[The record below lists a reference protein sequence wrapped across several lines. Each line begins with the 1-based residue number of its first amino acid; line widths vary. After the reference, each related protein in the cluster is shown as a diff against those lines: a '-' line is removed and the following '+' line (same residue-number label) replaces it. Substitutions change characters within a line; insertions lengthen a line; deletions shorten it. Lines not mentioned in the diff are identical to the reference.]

1 MAKVSTD
8 KKLIEKFLTRGVEKV
23 YPTTNALREVLMS
36 GKRLRVYQGFDP
48 TGPHLHVG
56 HAMGIR
62 ALRILQQLGHEVI
75 FLVGDFTAKVGDPD
89 KDVARKILTDAEI
102 EENMKGWKKQAAQLI
117 DFDGENPVLF
127 RKNSEWLSKLNLE
140 DLIHL
145 MSKSTLQQMIERD
158 LFDRR
163 IKNGDPIGMH
173 EFLYPLMQGFD
184 SVAMETD
191 MQIGGNDQ
199 TFNMLVCRQLVK
211 NYLNKEMFVR
221 TNKMMNAPDGITMS
235 KTKGN
240 GINLADTATDM
251 YGKAMSYADEEIING
266 LELLTDVEEGTI
278 SEIRAGILAGENP
291 INFKKL
297 MAYEIVKAIRGEGEA
312 KAAQEHFEKT
322 VQNKEVSDEDM
333 IEVNFSDLGIPKSG
347 MDVFSILKSPKIVGK
362 EVSGSDIRRMIEQG
376 GVQINGEV
384 ITDLR
389 HPLNLVSGMVV
400 KFGKRKFFKI
410 IL

>member
-278 SEIRAGILAGENP
+278 ST
-291 INFKKL
+291 
-297 MAYEIVKAIRGEGEA
+297 
-312 KAAQEHFEKT
+312 FEF
-322 VQNKEVSDEDM
+322 
-333 IEVNFSDLGIPKSG
+333 FS
-347 MDVFSILKSPKIVGK
+347 
-362 EVSGSDIRRMIEQG
+362 
-376 GVQINGEV
+376 
-384 ITDLR
+384 
-389 HPLNLVSGMVV
+389 
-400 KFGKRKFFKI
+400 
-410 IL
+410 

>member
-1 MAKVSTD
+1 
-8 KKLIEKFLTRGVEKV
+8 
-23 YPTTNALREVLMS
+23 
-36 GKRLRVYQGFDP
+36 
-48 TGPHLHVG
+48 
-56 HAMGIR
+56 
-62 ALRILQQLGHEVI
+62 
-75 FLVGDFTAKVGDPD
+75 
-89 KDVARKILTDAEI
+89 
-102 EENMKGWKKQAAQLI
+102 
-117 DFDGENPVLF
+117 
-127 RKNSEWLSKLNLE
+127 
-140 DLIHL
+140 
-145 MSKSTLQQMIERD
+145 
-158 LFDRR
+158 
-163 IKNGDPIGMH
+163 
-173 EFLYPLMQGFD
+173 
-184 SVAMETD
+184 
-191 MQIGGNDQ
+191 
-199 TFNMLVCRQLVK
+199 
-211 NYLNKEMFVR
+211 
-221 TNKMMNAPDGITMS
+221 
-235 KTKGN
+235 
-240 GINLADTATDM
+240 
-251 YGKAMSYADEEIING
+251 
-266 LELLTDVEEGTI
+266 VEEGTI